1 MQKISKTQ
9 KRIKLEWK
17 RELKNFFNT
26 CLRIIMMDAGLPKVW
41 SVIVNKRKDL
51 DYNLQVFKNLLFKE
65 LWFKTNRRSPPEPV
79 NKTKEWICL
88 VKKKEQKARN
98 AFCEDVNIRAAADTT
113 KTSLFECSLKFIWPC
128 FLLCWISVQNYRK
141 EEKIV
146 KCLRKGVCY
155 CGAFTTG

>member
-98 AFCEDVNIRAAADTT
+98 TFLWRCEYQSCSSRHNKDFIIWMQ
-113 KTSLFECSLKFIWPC
+113 FEIHLATFSFVLIQCSELQKKKKKF
-128 FLLCWISVQNYRK
+128 
-141 EEKIV
+141 
-146 KCLRKGVCY
+146 
-155 CGAFTTG
+155 